1 MVKLRDIEQGD
12 WDWLLANCASIG
24 GDEVVA
30 GGFLHR
36 LKDYDAIVAEQ
47 DGSPVGFVVFKASA
61 VRWQVLAIVATR
73 EGSGIGTALLQ
84 ELEKRAK
91 AAGAAQVRLS
101 TTNENFTAL
110 RFCQMRGYRMRQL
123 IPGAF
128 EEAKKLKGIPSSQIV
143 LGHHDI
149 EIRDEIILNKDL

>member
-1 MVKLRDIEQGD
+1 MTDIARQ
-12 WDWLLANCASIG
+12 
-24 GDEVVA
+24 
-30 GGFLHR
+30 FR
-36 LKDYDAIVAEQ
+36 
-47 DGSPVGFVVFKASA
+47 PVQRVEMQLVHAA
-61 VRWQVLAIVATR
+61 VDKIAAQFGAKRGRQQVLAIVATR